1 MYLNLFLL
9 FSVEPNNKKSFF
21 DNFLKNDFLKKK
33 KVEDYKTFLK
43 NEKIKKSY
51 FDKQKKKQV
60 AFQELVQ
67 YFKDDFYIK
76 EKDIFAVS
84 NRSRY
89 FPGFDIWNFLTNEEE
104 LLWHRMNKLWTAVV
118 NYFTDEKYD
127 YLFNKVDQSTK
138 EEDLMLLH
146 SADDLDIFLTFIE
159 DGEDE
164 DFYTGLFI
172 NDDDNPDFVEI
183 YDDDM
188 YMITFVWSFFL
199 YCFLLCFDFSGFFF
213 FPFLPI
219 IMLHYYMY
227 EPDVFD
233 EEDNDPEQILLD
245 NMYKNDAE
253 FVEYQYQFFSKNFLT
268 YKSLDYLYFVNLVKF
283 EKNSF
288 LFSKLKKN
296 KILKNKK

>member
-89 FPGFDIWNFLTNEEE
+89 FPGFDI
-104 LLWHRMNKLWTAVV
+104 
-118 NYFTDEKYD
+118 
-127 YLFNKVDQSTK
+127 
-138 EEDLMLLH
+138 
-146 SADDLDIFLTFIE
+146 
-159 DGEDE
+159 
-164 DFYTGLFI
+164 
-172 NDDDNPDFVEI
+172 
-183 YDDDM
+183 
-188 YMITFVWSFFL
+188 
-199 YCFLLCFDFSGFFF
+199 
-213 FPFLPI
+213 
-219 IMLHYYMY
+219 
-227 EPDVFD
+227 
-233 EEDNDPEQILLD
+233 
-245 NMYKNDAE
+245 
-253 FVEYQYQFFSKNFLT
+253 
-268 YKSLDYLYFVNLVKF
+268 
-283 EKNSF
+283 
-288 LFSKLKKN
+288 
-296 KILKNKK
+296 

>member
-9 FSVEPNNKKSFF
+9 ISVEPNNKKSFF

-60 AFQELVQ
+60 DFQELVQ

-268 YKSLDYLYFVNLVKF
+268 HKSLDYLYFVNLVKF